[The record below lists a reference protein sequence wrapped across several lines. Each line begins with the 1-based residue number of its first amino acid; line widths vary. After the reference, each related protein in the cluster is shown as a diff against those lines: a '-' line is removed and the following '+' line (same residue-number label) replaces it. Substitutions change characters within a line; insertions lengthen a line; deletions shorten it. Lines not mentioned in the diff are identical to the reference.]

1 MRNKKVLFFVTFI
14 MLLNSCAQNT
24 ALIGPAIT
32 VATTGNVYQAGFT
45 YGTNEAFKKET
56 GKDAFNYVSELVDA
70 NNSKARVVKKN
81 EIDEDFIALVEASIK
96 NTREKL
102 FIKN

>member
-14 MLLNSCAQNT
+14 MLLNGCAQNT

-81 EIDEDFIALVEASIK
+81 EIDEDFISLVEASIK

>member
-14 MLLNSCAQNT
+14 MLLNGCAQNT

-56 GKDAFNYVSELVDA
+56 GKDAFNYVSELGDA

-81 EIDEDFIALVEASIK
+81 EIDEDFIALVETSIK

>member
-14 MLLNSCAQNT
+14 ILLNGCAQNT

>member
-14 MLLNSCAQNT
+14 MLLNGCAQNT

>member
-14 MLLNSCAQNT
+14 MLLNGCAQNT

-45 YGTNEAFKKET
+45 YGTNEAFK
-56 GKDAFNYVSELVDA
+56 
-70 NNSKARVVKKN
+70 
-81 EIDEDFIALVEASIK
+81 
-96 NTREKL
+96 
-102 FIKN
+102 

>member
-14 MLLNSCAQNT
+14 MLLNGCAQNT

-81 EIDEDFIALVEASIK
+81 EIDEDFIALVDASI
-96 NTREKL
+96 
-102 FIKN
+102 

>member
-14 MLLNSCAQNT
+14 MLLNGCAQNT

-102 FIKN
+102 LIKN

>member
-14 MLLNSCAQNT
+14 MLLNGCAQNT

-81 EIDEDFIALVEASIK
+81 EIDEDFIALVETSIK

>member
-14 MLLNSCAQNT
+14 MLLNGCAQNT
-24 ALIGPAIT
+24 ALKGPAIT

>member
-14 MLLNSCAQNT
+14 ILLNGCAQNT

-45 YGTNEAFKKET
+45 YGTNEAFKNET
-56 GKDAFNYVSELVDA
+56 GKDAFNYGSELVDA

>member
-14 MLLNSCAQNT
+14 ILLNGCAQNT

-45 YGTNEAFKKET
+45 YGTYEAFKKET

>member
-14 MLLNSCAQNT
+14 MLLNGCAQNT

-81 EIDEDFIALVEASIK
+81 KIDEDFIALVEASIK